1 MFRYVLASA
10 LLLIVMPSS
19 VFASPCPTGGMNF
32 VADISWG
39 CVFPI
44 RIGGVAEFGPNEA
57 ENNDTSMNPIC
68 VCNGGTVPRVGLSVS
83 FWEPSR
89 LIDTVSDPYCMMP
102 LGTKLT
108 NPRPG
113 QLDGTLRR
121 TRSESHAFQQMHYY
135 IFPAW
140 KILDMFTDV
149 PCMEDAGFDVA
160 MMTEVLP
167 TWNND
172 ILSLIVNP
180 ETVLFANPAAALA
193 CAAESS
199 SALFNK
205 SINQL
210 FWCMGSWGMTYPLA
224 GTIHGSDYV
233 EANAGL
239 AARATYLMGRL
250 GLVRDTG
257 LDGCTFQFS
266 PIWKKDRYKLQLAKP
281 VRESSCHAIGQS
293 GLLWSGNKHNLI
305 NQDNFMW
312 VQFHK
317 LNCCI
322 SYEYN

>member
-1 MFRYVLASA
+1 MFRMLAISI
-10 LLLIVMPSS
+10 LLIFWS
-19 VFASPCPTGGMNF
+19 VHSQASPCPNEGINVMG
-32 VADISWG
+32 DISWG
-39 CVFPI
+39 CVFPV
-44 RIGGVAEFGPNEA
+44 RIGGMDQGGPNNA
-57 ENNDTSMNPIC
+57 EPDDTSMNPIC
-68 VCNGGTVPRVGLSVS
+68 VCHGGTIPRVGLSVS

-89 LIDTVSDPYCMMP
+89 LIDTVSDPFCMMP
-102 LGTKLT
+102 LGSNIG

-113 QLDGTLRR
+113 ELDGTLRR

-140 KILDMFTDV
+140 KILDMFTDI
-149 PCMEDAGFDVA
+149 PCMEDESFDVA
-160 MMTEVLP
+160 MMTELIP

-172 ILSLIVNP
+172 VLSLVVNP
-180 ETVLFANPAAALA
+180 EAVLFANPAAALA
-193 CAAESS
+193 CAAESA
-199 SALFNK
+199 SALSNK

-239 AARATYLMGRL
+239 AARGTYLMGRT
-250 GLVRDTG
+250 GLLRDTG

-281 VRESSCHAIGQS
+281 VRDSTCRAIGQS
-293 GLLWSGNKHNLI
+293 GLIWTQRKHNLV

-317 LNCCI
+317 VNCCI
-322 SYEYN
+322 SYEFE